1 MSTATALK
9 RVKLQIVTIDFCSF
23 VAYEILKPIVV
34 TKEQKS
40 IVTICNLTLL
50 SAVAVDMT
58 EGLTALSH
66 CYFGPER
73 SLFAAPEGKEKDK
86 HKKEAR

>member
-1 MSTATALK
+1 MSTATATP
-9 RVKLQIVTIDFCSF
+9 RRFKLQNLAID
-23 VAYEILKPIVV
+23 
-34 TKEQKS
+34 EQNS
-40 IVTICNLTLL
+40 IARFCNLTLL
-50 SAVAVDMT
+50 GVAVAVDMT

>member
-1 MSTATALK
+1 M
-9 RVKLQIVTIDFCSF
+9 
-23 VAYEILKPIVV
+23 
-34 TKEQKS
+34 
-40 IVTICNLTLL
+40 TICNLTLL

-58 EGLTALSH
+58 EGLIALSH

>member
-9 RVKLQIVTIDFCSF
+9 RVKLQIVTIDFSSF
-23 VAYEILKPIVV
+23 VAYEIL
-34 TKEQKS
+34 
-40 IVTICNLTLL
+40 TICNLTLL

>member
-1 MSTATALK
+1 M
-9 RVKLQIVTIDFCSF
+9 
-23 VAYEILKPIVV
+23 
-34 TKEQKS
+34 
-40 IVTICNLTLL
+40 TICNLTLL

-73 SLFAAPEGKEKDK
+73 SLFAALEGKEKDK

>member
-1 MSTATALK
+1 MKNIHYLA
-9 RVKLQIVTIDFCSF
+9 SF
-23 VAYEILKPIVV
+23 L
-34 TKEQKS
+34 
-40 IVTICNLTLL
+40 CL
-50 SAVAVDMT
+50 SF
-58 EGLTALSH
+58 ALSH